1 MTCARLILALV
12 ASLVANLPLAA
23 ETYPTRPVKL
33 VVPFP
38 PGGSGDLI
46 GRTVAGR
53 MGDALGQPVVV
64 ENHAGAG
71 GRIGVDFIAK
81 SAPNGYTIGIGTVS
95 TLSMAPVLYANLPY
109 DPLTSFAP
117 IGMIVD
123 SPVVIVVNAA
133 VPARSVKELVALAKA
148 KPGQL
153 NFASIGP
160 GSLHHFS
167 AEDFK
172 LRTGIDMVHV
182 PYTGSAPALIALL
195 ANEVQALF
203 DNVASFRIENFENG
217 KLRALAVASPT
228 RLAQMPDVPTA
239 AEAGVPGYEA
249 SAWFG
254 LIAPAGTPPET
265 IARLNAALLQS
276 LAARDV
282 IDVLSKQ
289 ALNPGGGTP
298 EHMTQVIKDGIA
310 RWAHVVE
317 ATGFK
322 LE

>member
-1 MTCARLILALV
+1 MLARVVLMAAVCLI
-12 ASLVANLPLAA
+12 ANAALAA
-23 ETYPTRPVKL
+23 ETYPARPVKL

-46 GRTVAGR
+46 GRTVSGR
-53 MGDALGQPVVV
+53 IGDALGQPIVV
-64 ENHAGAG
+64 ENHVGAG
-71 GRIGVDFIAK
+71 GRIGVDFVAK
-81 SAPNGYTIGIGTVS
+81 SPPNGYTIGIGTVS

-133 VPARSVKELVALAKA
+133 VPAHSVKELVALAKA

-172 LRTGIDMVHV
+172 LRTGTNMVHV

-195 ANEVQALF
+195 ANEVQLLF

-217 KLRALAVASPT
+217 KLRALAVASSA
-228 RLAQMPDVPTA
+228 RLPQLPDVPTA

-254 LIAPAGTPPET
+254 LIAPAGTSPE
-265 IARLNAALLQS
+265 IVARLNKALRQS
-276 LAARDV
+276 LIAK
-282 IDVLSKQ
+282 DVLDVLAKQ

-298 EHMTQVIKDGIA
+298 EHMTQVIKDGMA